1 VVDSSGNPI
10 KGLTEKDFEILE
22 DGKRQSLTCFQERD
36 VERLEETMTLEDRL
50 EIRAKIPPRRFVLF
64 LDLFNTSPPEYLRVR
79 PKIDE
84 FLNQLKGRNWKVMLT
99 ALTKKGR
106 LGVIAPF
113 TSDVSTIRAQML
125 KAPANGMRDARTRNN
140 LRNIR
145 FLLEEAL
152 ERGDR
157 EGTILRRAYQMAQSY
172 SKEEEEM
179 SELSVEA
186 LESFAAHLIK
196 QRSNEEHT
204 VILYVSGG
212 FNAEPG
218 RQYFEIIN
226 DFFEKLGEKLDL
238 VEFATRFPRSLPE
251 TKFDIRR
258 MVKNSVG
265 KLNKQ
270 NITLY
275 TINTRGMYD
284 AGDNIDLSKSALV
297 QFTNTYLQD
306 YQESLAQI
314 AEETGGAFFQNSQ
327 NFKKGFDLILTDL
340 SHQYELCYRSTA
352 EKMSAKYH
360 KIEVRTS
367 RKGARVRHRKGYWD

>member
-1 VVDSSGNPI
+1 
-10 KGLTEKDFEILE
+10 
-22 DGKRQSLTCFQERD
+22 LTCFNERD
-36 VERLEETMTLEDRL
+36 VEPLEETMTLADRI

-79 PKIDE
+79 PRVEE
-84 FLNQLKGRNWKVMLT
+84 FLDQIKGKNWEIMLA
-99 ALTKKGR
+99 ALTDKGK

-113 TSDVSTIRAQML
+113 TSNVSTIRALLL

-145 FLLEEAL
+145 QLLEET
-152 ERGDR
+152 GGFSDR
-157 EGTILRRAYQMAQSY
+157 ETAIRRAYQMAQGY
-172 SKEEEEM
+172 SKEEEQR
-179 SELSVEA
+179 SELSIKA
-186 LESFAAHLIK
+186 LESFAAHLIE
-196 QRSNEEHT
+196 QRSGEEHT

-226 DFFEKLGEKLDL
+226 DFVEKLGERVDP
-238 VEFATRFPRSLPE
+238 VEFAMRFPRSLSE
-251 TKFDIRR
+251 TKFEIRR
-258 MVKNSVG
+258 MVQNSVG

-284 AGDNIDLSKSALV
+284 AGDNIDVADPVFV
-297 QFTNTYLQD
+297 QFTNTFLQD

-340 SHQYELCYRSTA
+340 SHQYELCYRSSSEKTA
-352 EKMSAKYH
+352 GKYR
-360 KIEVRTS
+360 KIEVRVN
-367 RKGARVRHRKGYWD
+367 REGARIRHRKGYRG